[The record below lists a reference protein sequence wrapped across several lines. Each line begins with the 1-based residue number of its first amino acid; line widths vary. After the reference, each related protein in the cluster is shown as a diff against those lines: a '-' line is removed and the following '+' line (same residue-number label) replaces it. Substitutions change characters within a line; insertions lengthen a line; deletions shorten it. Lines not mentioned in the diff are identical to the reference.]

1 LGYAKASQVKH
12 LPPLLFVAVV
22 LAFAPAGLAQPDTTE
37 PTEINDVQ
45 VLLRNNGFRL
55 SRSKFERG
63 IQVRFLVRNTGTRP
77 YRFKVGSFSTKLLKR
92 GKHQILLAYLGVR
105 GRFAV
110 EQWDARERI
119 SRLYIRV
126 V

>member
-1 LGYAKASQVKH
+1 VKQF
-12 LPPLLFVAVV
+12 PPLLLVAVV
-22 LAFAPAGLAQPDTTE
+22 LAFAPAGLARPDTTE

-45 VLLRNNGFRL
+45 VLLRDKGFRL

>member
-1 LGYAKASQVKH
+1 MKH

-77 YRFKVGSFSTKLLKR
+77 YRFKAGSVSTKLLKR

>member
-1 LGYAKASQVKH
+1 MKH
-12 LPPLLFVAVV
+12 LPLLLLVAGV
-22 LAFAPAGLAQPDTTE
+22 LAFAPAGLARPDTTE
-37 PTEINDVQ
+37 PTQINDVQ

-92 GKHQILLAYLGVR
+92 GKHQVLFAYLGFR

-110 EQWDARERI
+110 EQWDARRRI
-119 SRLYIRV
+119 STLYIRV

>member
-1 LGYAKASQVKH
+1 MKH
-12 LPPLLFVAVV
+12 LPPLLLVAGV
-22 LAFAPAGLAQPDTTE
+22 LAFAPAGLARLDTTE

-92 GKHQILLAYLGVR
+92 GKHQILFAYLGFR

-110 EQWDARERI
+110 EQWDARRRI
-119 SRLYIRV
+119 STLYIRV

>member
-1 LGYAKASQVKH
+1 MKRL
-12 LPPLLFVAVV
+12 PLLLLGAVV
-22 LAFAPAGLAQPDTTE
+22 LAIAPAGLARPDTTE

-45 VLLRNNGFRL
+45 VLLRDNGFKL

-63 IQVRFLVRNTGTRP
+63 IQARFLVRNTGTRP
-77 YRFKVGSFSTKLLKR
+77 YRFKAGSLSTKLLKR
-92 GKHQILLAYLGVR
+92 GKHQILLAYLGSR

-110 EQWDARERI
+110 EQWDGRQRI

-126 V
+126 I